1 MDEISN
7 YNRRQYQR
15 IRQAIANFERA
26 GDSLHNLIADLEVL
40 LAGLEGAPPDRR
52 EAFHQAWDK
61 LREIHVA
68 AVVDKRP
75 QPTSSQ
81 DIVKSALA
89 SMTALLASVPRLPCP
104 SCGFLVFNQLPGS
117 FDFCPICLWQDDV
130 VQLRFPDYAGGAN
143 RPSLMEAQRN
153 FAEFGASEV
162 RRLGRVRSPTEEDI
176 RDPDWRPVD
185 PLRDLF
191 KNLDRGDGTDDW
203 PRSTERTRLYY
214 WRPDFWRSSLR
225 GRDS

>member
-15 IRQAIANFERA
+15 IRHAIANFERA

-143 RPSLMEAQRN
+143 KPAL
-153 FAEFGASEV
+153 FGAPQNFSGV
-162 RRLGRVRSPTEEDI
+162 GASQIP
-176 RDPDWRPVD
+176 RPVPVGFPPQEQLPGPPQPPMASPPA
-185 PLRDLF
+185 PLY
-191 KNLDRGDGTDDW
+191 
-203 PRSTERTRLYY
+203 E
-214 WRPDFWRSSLR
+214 
-225 GRDS
+225 

>member
-15 IRQAIANFERA
+15 IRHAIANFERA

-130 VQLRFPDYAGGAN
+130 VQLRFPDYAGGAH
-143 RPSLMEAQRN
+143 RPALMETQRK
-153 FAEFGASEV
+153 FSEFWGSQV
-162 RRLGRVRSPTEEDI
+162 PRPGGGRVPPEEDN
-176 RDPDWRPVD
+176 RGPPSRPADPPRG
-185 PLRDLF
+185 PLN
-191 KNLDRGDGTDDW
+191 NLVPAYG
-203 PRSTERTRLYY
+203 
-214 WRPDFWRSSLR
+214 
-225 GRDS
+225 